1 MEKELGVT
9 AEMKVGPTGSFFV
22 DVDGRVVIEK
32 RMLGFPDEDE
42 IVAAVGKAL
51 GPR

>member
-1 MEKELGVT
+1 MT

-51 GPR
+51 KAG

>member
-1 MEKELGVT
+1 LEKELGVT

-32 RMLGFPDEDE
+32 RMVGFPDEDE

-51 GPR
+51 KAR

>member
-1 MEKELGVT
+1 MT

-32 RMLGFPDEDE
+32 RMVGFPDEDE

-51 GPR
+51 KAR

>member
-1 MEKELGVT
+1 MT

-51 GPR
+51 KAR

>member
-1 MEKELGVT
+1 VT

-32 RMLGFPDEDE
+32 RMVGFPDEDE

-51 GPR
+51 KAR

>member
-1 MEKELGVT
+1 
-9 AEMKVGPTGSFFV
+9 
-22 DVDGRVVIEK
+22 VDGKVVIEK

-51 GPR
+51 GRG

>member
-1 MEKELGVT
+1 MT
-9 AEMKVGPTGSFFV
+9 AEMKVGPTGSFY
-22 DVDGRVVIEK
+22 VDGRVVIEK

-51 GPR
+51 KAR

>member
-1 MEKELGVT
+1 VT

-42 IVAAVGKAL
+42 IVAAVRKAL
-51 GPR
+51 KAR

>member
-1 MEKELGVT
+1 
-9 AEMKVGPTGSFFV
+9 VGPTGSFIV
-22 DVDGRVVIEK
+22 DVDGKVVAEK

-51 GPR
+51 NRRP

>member
-1 MEKELGVT
+1 
-9 AEMKVGPTGSFFV
+9 
-22 DVDGRVVIEK
+22 VVIEK

-51 GPR
+51 GRG